1 MMADLYRFIEKL
13 HRARIESI
21 DSNPVFLRIPAY
33 LTSEKARLTKP
44 EGFPDEDLWKDMV
57 YHFVSFVVAETV
69 DNDKGVAYLLSDYL
83 KKSFGDYYKLLVD
96 QLLKHKVI
104 KLKKQAVIGVNAKG
118 YVLFKKP
125 KRFELRM
132 VELKSEKQ
140 IRRAKKQLRD
150 IAGHQKKLYLSKKEL
165 IYQLY
170 QPQFQIDQKEVQG
183 YLDKFYNVAKKLL
196 TLRLEHAEN
205 KGEAELALEKL
216 DEVIKLALKNVR
228 KFNDVKNLSSNVPS
242 VQRRGLRLHTK
253 VSTLMSGLRNFLT
266 YEGENQLVY
275 LDIKNSQPFHM
286 LFLLQKKFWSRSKS
300 IRKQDLSLKVIDEK
314 LYKQIVTGEEG
325 RYNAL
330 IRSLEPLGSTV
341 KNPVLLRKSMIYGGG
356 YSAKYFAHLVATGKL
371 YEFISKEFKSGL
383 HGGSKRVTLMDRESA
398 KQAFITMLNSDDTKK
413 NSPSSHLMSQFK
425 SLFPVVAE
433 VISFLKSKSN
443 RNLAFLLQAIEAE
456 FIIHRISLPLLKLH
470 PEIPIYTI
478 HDGIITTK
486 QHAYTLLNWLR
497 MVYSEALGIEP
508 EVKIEELR
516 PDIAF
521 AGLRK
526 YRDKKVIKILTDAI
540 KGDAVL
546 RPTQEELF
554 NDLLQ
559 NLSTMK
565 SEEGV
570 QLRLSDESPFAYVD
584 YSFLLP

>member
-44 EGFPDEDLWKDMV
+44 ERFPDEDLWKDMV
-57 YHFVSFVVAETV
+57 YHFVSFVVGETV
-69 DNDKGVAYLLSDYL
+69 DNDKDVAYLLSDYL
-83 KKSFGDYYKLLVD
+83 KKYFGDSYKLLVD
-96 QLLKHKVI
+96 QLLEHKVI
-104 KLKKQAVIGVNAKG
+104 KLKKQAVIGVNANG

-132 VELKSEKQ
+132 VELKSKKQ

-150 IAGHQKKLYLSKKEL
+150 IAGHQKKMYLSKKEL

-170 QPQFQIDQKEVQG
+170 QPQFQIDEKEA
-183 YLDKFYNVAKKLL
+183 YRYIDKFSNVAMKLL

-205 KGEAELALEKL
+205 KGEVKLAFKRL
-216 DEVIKLALKNVR
+216 DEVIKLALKSVR

-266 YEGENQLVY
+266 FEGENQLVY

-300 IRKQDLSLKVIDEK
+300 LRKQDLSLKVIDEK
-314 LYKQIVTGEEG
+314 LYKQLVTGEEG

-341 KNPVLLRKSMIYGGG
+341 KNPVLPRKSMIYGGG

-383 HGGSKRVTLMDRESA
+383 HAGSKRVTLMDRESA

-433 VISFLKSKSN
+433 VISFLKSKTN

-456 FIIHRISLPLLKLH
+456 FIIHRISLPLLKSH

-486 QHAYTLLNWLR
+486 QHADTLLNWLR

-526 YRDKKVIKILTDAI
+526 YRDKKVIKILTEAI

-554 NDLLQ
+554 IDLLQ

-565 SEEGV
+565 SDEGE

>member
-1 MMADLYRFIEKL
+1 MMADLYRFIDKL
-13 HRARIESI
+13 HRAQIESI

-44 EGFPDEDLWKDMV
+44 EGFLDEDLWKDMV
-57 YHFVSFVVAETV
+57 YHFVSFVVGETV
-69 DNDKGVAYLLSDYL
+69 DNDKDVAYLLSNYL
-83 KKSFGDYYKLLVD
+83 KKYFGDSYKLLVD
-96 QLLKHKVI
+96 QLLEHKVI
-104 KLKKQAVIGVNAKG
+104 KLKKQAVIGVNANG

-132 VELKSEKQ
+132 VELKSKKQ

-205 KGEAELALEKL
+205 KGEAELAFEKL
-216 DEVIKLALKNVR
+216 DEVIKLALKNVS

-253 VSTLMSGLRNFLT
+253 VSSLMSVLRNFLT

-300 IRKQDLSLKVIDEK
+300 LRKQDLSLKIVDEK
-314 LYKQIVTGEEG
+314 LYKLIVAEEG
-325 RYNAL
+325 RYNVL

-341 KNPVLLRKSMIYGGG
+341 KNPVLPRKSMIYGGG

-383 HGGSKRVTLMDRESA
+383 HAGSKRATLMDRESA
-398 KQAFITMLNSDDTKK
+398 KQAFIQMLYSDDTKK

-433 VISFLKSKSN
+433 VISFLKSKTN

-456 FIIHRISLPLLKLH
+456 FIIHRISLPLLKSH

-486 QHAYTLLNWLR
+486 QHAHTLLNWLR

-565 SEEGV
+565 SEEGEL
-570 QLRLSDESPFAYVD
+570 LRLSDESPFAYVD